1 MGTSAKEFFQ
11 QIRSVEKQIDVKC
24 EQLERLKSLATR
36 VTAAISQVSSRP
48 SGVSQS
54 MENSV
59 DKFIALQDELGA
71 DINKFTEMRKEAY
84 GILRKMTN
92 EKQRICLESRYL
104 LGKTWEAIAAD
115 IDMSYQGVCKLHGRA
130 LQSAEE
136 IMRAR

>member
-59 DKFIALQDELGA
+59 DKFIALQDELDA
-71 DINKFTEMRKEAY
+71 DINKFTKMRKEAY